1 MVSSLQLQVVV
12 VGVKKSLGM
21 VMVMVNQVFQ
31 VYKALRM
38 MEILMGPLERV
49 VLMVVM
55 VVVAQ
60 VLVGIVMEM
69 ELEQVPDGLVVT
81 LGLTVVLVVVA
92 LVPLQMVVVVALVF
106 LAVHL
111 IHKKQ
116 EEEVAVPT
124 MTAPT
129 RAIPAA

>member
-12 VGVKKSLGM
+12 VAVKKLLGQ
-21 VMVMVNQVFQ
+21 VMVMVNQAFQ
-31 VYKALRM
+31 VNKALGM
-38 MEILMGPLERV
+38 MDHLMGSPERV

-81 LGLTVVLVVVA
+81 LGLTVVLVAVV

-106 LAVHL
+106 LVVHL

-116 EEEVAVPT
+116 AVVAAVPT
-124 MTAPT
+124 MPVPT
-129 RAIPAA
+129 RTMSPV